1 MNWLRENIEKLPSFY
16 PFIDKIE
23 VIENCMQSNPSLCV
37 ETCKSLIE
45 GICKSILSNK
55 GINYKKDIDFHVLVK
70 QTIESI
76 INVEERFRS
85 DLAELGRRISA
96 VSQKLGNLRD
106 NAGFAS
112 HGLDI
117 LNPGLT
123 ETVSIFS
130 CKITD
135 TIGGFILSSYAN
147 NRSINRD
154 QRIHYSECSGFNIF
168 FDDLN
173 PITMGYISLSA
184 SEALYQQDYEA
195 YKEAYFGYLDD
206 LANQT
211 SE

>member
-1 MNWLRENIEKLPSFY
+1 MQWIKENIDKLPSFSG
-16 PFIDKIE
+16 FISKIE
-23 VIENCMQSNPSLCV
+23 IIEAYMLSNPSLCV

-45 GICKSILSNK
+45 GICKTILSNK
-55 GINYKKDIDFHVLVK
+55 GIDYEKDIKFHGLVGK
-70 QTIESI
+70 TIDSI
-76 INVEERFRS
+76 INKEERFRS
-85 DLAELGRRISA
+85 NLAELGQRISG
-96 VSQKLGNLRD
+96 VTQSLGNLRN

-206 LANQT
+206 MANQT